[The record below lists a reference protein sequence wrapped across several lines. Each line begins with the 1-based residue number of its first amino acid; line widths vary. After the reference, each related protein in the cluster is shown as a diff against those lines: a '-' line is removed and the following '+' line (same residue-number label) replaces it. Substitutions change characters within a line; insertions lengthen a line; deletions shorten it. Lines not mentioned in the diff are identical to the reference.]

1 MKTKLSALVLLAAGI
16 LSSQE
21 RFDYKVRN
29 YFFAGFAGD
38 AASLE
43 KGMKICEDIL
53 ASDPKN
59 AEAMVWHGAGLFYRS
74 GIAFRNG
81 DQQSGMELWQSGLK
95 QMDDAVII
103 APDNLGV
110 RIPRG
115 ARRLTASRMLV
126 NPARTHPLIEKG

>member
-1 MKTKLSALVLLAAGI
+1 MKTKLTALVLMAAGI

-53 ASDPKN
+53 ASEPKN
-59 AEAMVWHGAGLFYRS
+59 AEAMVWHGAGQV
-74 GIAFRNG
+74 GG
-81 DQQSGMELWQSGLK
+81 
-95 QMDDAVII
+95 
-103 APDNLGV
+103 
-110 RIPRG
+110 
-115 ARRLTASRMLV
+115 
-126 NPARTHPLIEKG
+126 